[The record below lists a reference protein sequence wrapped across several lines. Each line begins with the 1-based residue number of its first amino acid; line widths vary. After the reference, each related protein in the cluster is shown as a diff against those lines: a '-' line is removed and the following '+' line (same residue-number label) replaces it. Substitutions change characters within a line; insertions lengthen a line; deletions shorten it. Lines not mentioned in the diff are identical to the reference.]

1 MKYIN
6 AYWCVIFSALCNFFI
21 DDGFVPAVIFMATA
35 MVIIEIA
42 NKNISVAI
50 VNNPVANKE
59 EKNDL

>member
-42 NKNISVAI
+42 NKNISVTI
-50 VNNPVANKE
+50 VKSNKE
-59 EKNDL
+59 EKNEI